1 MFSSLEKSE
10 SLKKTALKLSS
21 GKSCTADSVNPSFK
35 AFLYSYLASASG
47 KDLVIITSSD
57 NVYPLYGEML
67 SLKEIFGHGAGI
79 AAYPEDDSLLYTQ
92 LKASREVSGE
102 RAAAI
107 KLMLSPG
114 RKIIITDINAAS
126 EKIASPGEADGFVF
140 DIKAGAGAGMEEL
153 ITALNNNGYERRV
166 KASECFEYSVRG
178 SILDIYAPGGDYPVR
193 IEFFGD
199 TVESVRYFSPDTFD
213 TTHSVKEARLFIF
226 NPGGPARRGN
236 SSILEYLK
244 STHTA
249 VITDGLES
257 LKGEIL
263 EKINKI
269 ERYIDPKDAEKN
281 LFTFRALLKRV
292 QKYPKLKVYETA
304 VGGGAVSIK
313 ASNNP
318 VFDRDMAR
326 LFGHLT
332 HQAEKKHA
340 VYIASDNQGE
350 TEHLKSMIAAMAE
363 EKKAP
368 APAVKF
374 INADVYRGFIFPE
387 AKLCVIS
394 NREIFDRY
402 KGKVLSRVK
411 DKNLK
416 ALKHYTD
423 LEKGDF
429 VVHRE
434 HGIGVFEGVR
444 NMDFDGITGDF
455 LYIKYHGDDKLY
467 IPVYKIDLIDKYTG
481 SDKAPVL
488 SKLGTQVF
496 RRSKEAIER
505 EMKEMAAELLKIY
518 ASRKSAPGI
527 KYGESDA
534 GVKAF
539 ENAFIFEET
548 PDQAKAIDD
557 VMEDMEKEKQ
567 MDRLVCGDAGF
578 GKTEVAMR
586 AAFKAVNGGRQVL
599 VLTATTLLAAQ
610 HLNSFRERMADYP
623 IRIEMLSRLVK
634 PADRKK
640 ILNSLKE
647 GKTDILIGTHAVLSA
662 SVELKNPGLVIIDEE
677 QHFGVK
683 NKENLRKKYPSADL
697 LTLTATPIPRT
708 LYFSMSGIRDISII
722 QTPPPGKKAI
732 ETVIIQERMNVLRE
746 IILREV
752 LRKGQVFYV
761 HNSIKTLE
769 KTKENLQKILPEI
782 RFKTAHGQMD
792 KGELERLM
800 ADFLDKKFD
809 VLITTTIVESGLDMP
824 DVNTIIVSGAD
835 RFGLSQLYQL
845 RGRVGRRDR
854 QAYAYMMVNDVRSM
868 TETARERLKT
878 IESYVDPG
886 AGFSIAMRD
895 LEQRGAGNILGTKQ
909 HGYMEKIGFEMYCRM
924 LEEAVA
930 ELEGEVHIPEK
941 DTKIK
946 TDFEAHIPDEY
957 VWDTGEKVRIYR
969 RIFAAQSVD
978 EAERVKKQVEDAWGK
993 MPQEA
998 LNVFNVLKLKIAG
1011 RLLAADEISVT
1022 ENEMFIVWY
1031 EKPSI
1036 GPRELS
1042 KAGVKGVSLKE
1053 GVLHVKLK
1061 GIEEALSALDAYC
1074 KAIK

>member
-1 MFSSLEKSE
+1 MLSALERSA
-10 SLKKTALKLSS
+10 SLKNTVTKLSA
-21 GKSCTADSVNPSFK
+21 GKDCLVDSVNPSFK
-35 AFLYSYLASASG
+35 AVMYSYLASAVN
-47 KDLVIITSSD
+47 KDLVIITSSE
-57 NVYPLYGEML
+57 NIYPLFGEML
-67 SLKEIFGHGAGI
+67 SLQNIFKHNAQI

-92 LKASREVSGE
+92 LKASREVSKE
-102 RAAAI
+102 RASAI
-107 KLMLSPG
+107 KLMLSG
-114 RKIIITDINAAS
+114 GKKIVITDINAVS
-126 EKIASPGEADGFVF
+126 EKIAPPEDISGFMF
-140 DIKAGAGAGMEEL
+140 NIKAGSGAGMEE
-153 ITALNNNGYERRV
+153 IIKALNSNGYERCV

-178 SILDIYAPGGDYPVR
+178 SILDVYAPGGEYPVR

-213 TTHSVKEARLFIF
+213 TTHSVKEAQLFIF
-226 NPGGPARRGN
+226 NPGGPARRGH
-236 SSILEYLK
+236 SSILEYINGND
-244 STHTA
+244 A
-249 VITDGLES
+249 VIITDGLEG
-257 LKGEIL
+257 LKSEIL
-263 EKINKI
+263 EKIKKI

-281 LFTFRALLKRV
+281 IFSIRTILKKIK
-292 QKYPKLKVYETA
+292 KYPKLKVYETA
-304 VGGGAVSIK
+304 VGNDAQSLK
-313 ASNNP
+313 ASANP
-318 VFDRDMAR
+318 AFERDMER
-326 LFGHLT
+326 LFDYLAA
-332 HQAEKKHA
+332 QEIKKHS
-340 VYIASDNQGE
+340 VYIASDNEGE
-350 TEHLKSMIAAMAE
+350 TEHLKTIITQKAE
-363 EKKAP
+363 EKNAKAP
-368 APAVKF
+368 HVEF
-374 INADVYRGFIFPE
+374 INADIYRGFVLTE

-402 KGKVLSRVK
+402 KGKILSRVK

-423 LEKGDF
+423 LEKGDYI
-429 VVHRE
+429 VHRE

-455 LYIKYHGDDKLY
+455 LYIKYFGDDKLY
-467 IPVYKIDLIDKYTG
+467 IPIYKIDLIDKYTG
-481 SDKAPVL
+481 SDKIPVL

-505 EMKEMAAELLKIY
+505 EMKEMAAELLRIY
-518 ASRKSAPGI
+518 ASRKTSLGI
-527 KYGESDA
+527 KYSLSDA
-534 GVKAF
+534 TVKAF

-548 PDQAKAIDD
+548 PDQAKAIND
-557 VMEDMEKEKQ
+557 VMADMEKEKQ

-586 AAFKAVNGGRQVL
+586 AAFKAVNDGKQVL

-623 IRIEMLSRLVK
+623 VKVDMLSRLVK
-634 PADRKK
+634 ASDKK
-640 ILNSLKE
+640 IILQRLKE

-662 SVELKNPGLVIIDEE
+662 SVEFKNPGLVIIDEE

-683 NKENLRKKYPSADL
+683 NKENLRQKYPSADL

-708 LYFSMSGIRDISII
+708 LYFSLSGIRDISII

-732 ETVIIQERMNVLRE
+732 ETVIIQERMQVLRE

-761 HNSIKTLE
+761 HNSIRTLE
-769 KTKENLQKILPEI
+769 KTKESLQKLLPEI

-792 KGELERLM
+792 KGELEHLM
-800 ADFLDKKFD
+800 EDFLLKKFD

-824 DVNTIIVSGAD
+824 DVNTIIVSSAD

-854 QAYAYMMVNDVRSM
+854 QAYAYMMVADVRAM

-878 IESYVDPG
+878 LESYVDPG

-895 LEQRGAGNILGTKQ
+895 LELRGAGNILGTRQ

-930 ELEGEVHIPEK
+930 ELEGEVHVPDK

-969 RIFAAQSVD
+969 RIFAAQSTA
-978 EAERVKKQVEDAWGK
+978 EAETVKKQVEDVWGK

-998 LNVFNVLKLKIAG
+998 QNIFYVLKLKIAG
-1011 RLLAADEISVT
+1011 RLLAADEISVNET
-1022 ENEMFIVWY
+1022 EMFVVWY
-1031 EKPSI
+1031 DKPSI

-1053 GVLHVKLK
+1053 GVLHVKIK
-1061 GIEEALSALDAYC
+1061 GIQEALSALDAYC